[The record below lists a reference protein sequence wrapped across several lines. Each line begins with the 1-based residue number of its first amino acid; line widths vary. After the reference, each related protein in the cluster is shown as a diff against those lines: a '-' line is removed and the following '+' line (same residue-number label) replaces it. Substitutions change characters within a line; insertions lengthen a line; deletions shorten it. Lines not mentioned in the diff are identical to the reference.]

1 MLICA
6 VSLANPAITDS
17 LFVVGPSENPSSTVH
32 IRNQVAVESASFSA
46 GTPRG
51 WIDISL
57 FQTATKACYIT
68 NSQYKNPSDIV
79 YAGGT
84 VAINGHQFV
93 VSATDTVQD
102 VINMINDDSSLGVTA
117 QLSGSFVALY
127 QNNFGSDHLIAY
139 AETDDILNGCNL
151 AVQWGTDAKA
161 VVTYADG
168 TVEVY
173 DAGDGLQ
180 LVSSATGNTI
190 NLTLAGNWMYGDKAD
205 AICIAPANLIGCRE
219 SVTAYIVISDDLP
232 ITQVVCTDP
241 GATILSPG
249 VDRPTVMFTSASTP
263 GSHDLTFRVTDSAGV
278 HSVTATYTTV
288 PSFGIGLGS
297 IRDSIMTTAARRNLF
312 TVCGQLT
319 RTGDSFYIVNGLDKQ
334 IEVLGLG
341 SDVADGDYVVVRGQL
356 DVGRSPLVLLAHS
369 TSKSE

>member
-1 MLICA
+1 MLHCQGKKQAYCALGCSTIPQLRRISFIGKVKLMRPLYKSALVLLALTYQVMLICA

-68 NSQYKNPSDIV
+68 NSQYRKPSDIV

-102 VINMINDDSSLGVTA
+102 VIDMINDDSSLGVTA
-117 QLSGSFVALY
+117 QLSGCFVALY

-161 VVTYADG
+161 SSE
-168 TVEVY
+168 TVY
-173 DAGDGLQ
+173 
-180 LVSSATGNTI
+180 TI
-190 NLTLAGNWMYGDKAD
+190 GITARLNPIPAVKAFS
-205 AICIAPANLIGCRE
+205 R
-219 SVTAYIVISDDLP
+219 
-232 ITQVVCTDP
+232 
-241 GATILSPG
+241 
-249 VDRPTVMFTSASTP
+249 
-263 GSHDLTFRVTDSAGV
+263 
-278 HSVTATYTTV
+278 
-288 PSFGIGLGS
+288 
-297 IRDSIMTTAARRNLF
+297 
-312 TVCGQLT
+312 
-319 RTGDSFYIVNGLDKQ
+319 
-334 IEVLGLG
+334 
-341 SDVADGDYVVVRGQL
+341 
-356 DVGRSPLVLLAHS
+356 
-369 TSKSE
+369 